1 MAKTYVVILDGAGD
15 RPNPVLYGMTP
26 LEAASTP
33 GLDRLAVRSQHGML
47 TVIGEGIWPESDSGA
62 MALLSYDPLVHYTGR
77 GPLEGFG
84 LGLVAPGRNAIA
96 FRVNFASF
104 DVAAGRLD
112 RRTARGLSDG
122 QLQEL
127 ACALRSDV
135 TLDDFDVE
143 FSLTAYSRH
152 RGIVVFTGRGAALSG
167 HVTNTDPGFR
177 NEGPFGF
184 PVKDYPPRPLVARPR
199 IPTAEATSGAAVVSA
214 FVERSAAV
222 LGSHPVN
229 LERVAAGQLPANLLL
244 VRDGGDAPTP
254 LTSFGEKYGRSISL
268 FGQIPAEAGLATL
281 IGGTFTYSR
290 AAKGEAEASYLRR
303 AVREVLD
310 ADSEVVFIHLKGPDE
325 PGHDNQPRE
334 KTRAIE
340 LIDEN
345 FIQPM
350 LDSLDENDTVAI
362 TSDHAT
368 PCELGIHSDDPVAV
382 MVCKPGLI
390 PDDRTRY
397 FEASAAEGRL
407 PVKRAVELMPFLLT
421 GSS

>member
-47 TVIGEGIWPESDSGA
+47 TVIGEGIWPESDSGT

-127 ACALRSDV
+127 AGALRSDV

-199 IPTAEATSGAAVVSA
+199 IPTAEATSGRRSSVPSWSVRPRCSGATRSTSSGSQQVSCQRISFSSVTA
-214 FVERSAAV
+214 ETRRRRS
-222 LGSHPVN
+222 
-229 LERVAAGQLPANLLL
+229 RRL
-244 VRDGGDAPTP
+244 VRSTG
-254 LTSFGEKYGRSISL
+254 
-268 FGQIPAEAGLATL
+268 
-281 IGGTFTYSR
+281 
-290 AAKGEAEASYLRR
+290 
-303 AVREVLD
+303 VR
-310 ADSEVVFIHLKGPDE
+310 
-325 PGHDNQPRE
+325 
-334 KTRAIE
+334 
-340 LIDEN
+340 
-345 FIQPM
+345 
-350 LDSLDENDTVAI
+350 
-362 TSDHAT
+362 
-368 PCELGIHSDDPVAV
+368 
-382 MVCKPGLI
+382 
-390 PDDRTRY
+390 
-397 FEASAAEGRL
+397 
-407 PVKRAVELMPFLLT
+407 
-421 GSS
+421 